1 MAERAAQYA
10 LWHPRYVRDGD
21 WLTCLVD
28 VAPLTDALL
37 SGGDQELFGHFAQEL
52 GMGSSPV
59 ADWSMDSFNTPFYSY
74 EIDADEFGDWM
85 TPAWRVRLTVE
96 NRSGAVPAEPASPV
110 LAWGYDKSW
119 FPHRAPWDWNAHD
132 TVVIALNGPEPDL
145 DFLKGLKQTTD
156 VEVNFYRRPK
166 FNVSQVRIGIGR
178 VLLPDESDTVFDVVT
193 ACHRQA
199 MIVHA
204 DMSRGLLEQSS

>member
-10 LWHPRYVRDGD
+10 LWHPRYGTDNDR
-21 WLTCLVD
+21 LTCLVD

-37 SGGDQELFGHFAQEL
+37 GDGDAGLFGHFAEEL
-52 GMGSSPV
+52 GMGSSPLV
-59 ADWSMDSFNTPFYSY
+59 EWSMESFNTPFYSY
-74 EIDADEFGDWM
+74 DIDADEFGDWM

-96 NRSGAVPAEPASPV
+96 NRSSTMPTEPISPV

-119 FPHRAPWDWNAHD
+119 FPHRTPWNWNAHD

-145 DFLKGLKQTTD
+145 DFLQGFDRKTD

-166 FNVSQVRIGIGR
+166 FTVSQMRIALGR
-178 VLLPDESDTVFDVVT
+178 VTLPDEGNVVLDVVT
-193 ACHRQA
+193 ACYRQA
-199 MIVHA
+199 MVVHA
-204 DMSRGLLEQSS
+204 NMSMSLLEQY